1 MLCLVCVCWSIS
13 LQASSYSMSELDGV
27 ICFTEMD
34 DGGGLLRQ
42 WEGWQTRYTLCSCGQ
57 SLFIVMWISVYRCCY
72 LSEAPCFA
80 DSALLA
86 LNRLTRLHCDGVMGP
101 SPPTPGRLVH
111 QLIWEMDHLP
121 LQLNQPPAVS
131 KPKIYDDVLCH
142 IYSKFSTSNS
152 IDESCRSAS
161 VVQIASKN

>member
-1 MLCLVCVCWSIS
+1 M
-13 LQASSYSMSELDGV
+13 
-27 ICFTEMD
+27 
-34 DGGGLLRQ
+34 
-42 WEGWQTRYTLCSCGQ
+42 
-57 SLFIVMWISVYRCCY
+57 YRCCY

-86 LNRLTRLHCDGVMGP
+86 LNRLTRLHCDDVVGP

-152 IDESCRSAS
+152 IDENCRSAS
-161 VVQIASKN
+161 VVQITSKN